1 MSLAAVPLS
10 RFWSVAARHPKWK
23 YFSSVSSSS
32 SLRQRIISKRAT
44 ISQTRPPLKF
54 ILTIRGTW
62 EASWSP
68 AHFFELHF
76 SFVLLGFVWWICVLL
91 LFQKCY
97 SFRMR
102 QNRRR
107 VVCRWLRGWGGG
119 GLFWKIIVF
128 VHILLL
134 FTLPYLPLFLFSIFS
149 YQTSRNEI
157 MQKSLSPFPLFLFV
171 SPNFLCFRFLA
182 FFVLKLIHFLI
193 VLCYSFVL
201 FCRLCFLFSS
211 ISYSFFFF
219 LFFSPSSSLFFF
231 FFVTF
236 SFEFCVCVWGGFASS
251 SLIAYWPS
259 AKGSV
264 IDSIQTDL

>member
-76 SFVLLGFVWWICVLL
+76 SFVWLGFVWWICVLL

-219 LFFSPSSSLFFF
+219 LFFSPSSSFFFF

-236 SFEFCVCVWGGFASS
+236 SFEFCVCVCGGRGGFRELVSYRLLTIS
-251 SLIAYWPS
+251 
-259 AKGSV
+259 
-264 IDSIQTDL
+264 

>member
-62 EASWSP
+62 EASWSS

-76 SFVLLGFVWWICVLL
+76 SFVWLGFVWWICVLL

-107 VVCRWLRGWGGG
+107 TVCRWLRGWGGG
-119 GLFWKIIVF
+119 GTILENHSFRAHPPSLYLTLPPPFSFFDFFLPNITERNYAKIP
-128 VHILLL
+128 
-134 FTLPYLPLFLFSIFS
+134 FTLPFIFVRFSEFSLFSFFGFFCIEINPLS
-149 YQTSRNEI
+149 YCFVLFI
-157 MQKSLSPFPLFLFV
+157 CFVLSTLLFVFLDFLFV
-171 SPNFLCFRFLA
+171 
-182 FFVLKLIHFLI
+182 
-193 VLCYSFVL
+193 
-201 FCRLCFLFSS
+201 
-211 ISYSFFFF
+211 FFF
-219 LFFSPSSSLFFF
+219 LFFSPSSSFFFF

-236 SFEFCVCVWGGFASS
+236 SFEFCVCVCGGRGGFRELVSYRLLTIS
-251 SLIAYWPS
+251 
-259 AKGSV
+259 
-264 IDSIQTDL
+264 